1 MLRDMSVDTHPL
13 AASLLGAEDQ
23 RADHPEAPAAKRTR
37 LDASDLEDAPAPLH
51 TGDSDVRPIPEVHA
65 SPDVEE
71 VRLMPLSGGCAT
83 SFHLIKRF
91 FEERVRREP
100 HHGWH
105 HALRVAAWARQIAE
119 ERFDENVLVV
129 ALLHD
134 VLDHKFDD
142 VTEEDFN
149 DLLSNLLAQDPDRAG
164 RRSAICKAID
174 TISFSKEKKLG
185 HRWYEAHLG
194 HDPQWIFVRNVV
206 SDADKL
212 EAIGRTG
219 ASRAY
224 ACGEMFAMRDGTS
237 TDPVTIMKHVVEHCH
252 EKLFILGERYFRTEA
267 GTALASKETEELKS
281 CLIEHGVDPRDLAL
295 HAPGTAT
302 IAECGA

>member
-1 MLRDMSVDTHPL
+1 MLRAMSVDTHPL
-13 AASLLGAEDQ
+13 AAPLLGVEDQ
-23 RADHPEAPAAKRTR
+23 RAEHPEAPAAKKKRF
-37 LDASDLEDAPAPLH
+37 DASDLDSASAPLH
-51 TGDSDVRPIPEVHA
+51 TDGSTVRPIPEEHA
-65 SPDVEE
+65 SPEVEE
-71 VRLMPLSGGCAT
+71 ARLMPLSGGCAT

-105 HALRVAAWARQIAE
+105 HALRVAAWARQIAG
-119 ERFDENVLVV
+119 ERFDEDILVV

-142 VTEEDFN
+142 VTEEDFD
-149 DLLSNLLAQDPDRAG
+149 DLLSSLLAQDPDGAS

-174 TISFSKEKKLG
+174 AISFSKEKKLG

-194 HDPQWIFVRNVV
+194 HDPLWIFVRNVV

-219 ASRAY
+219 ASRVY

-237 TDPVTIMKHVVEHCH
+237 TDPADIMKHVVEHCH
-252 EKLFILGERYFRTEA
+252 DKLFILGERYFRTEA
-267 GTALASKETEELKS
+267 GTALAGEETKELKR

-295 HAPGTAT
+295 HAPGTAKT
-302 IAECGA
+302 ADCGA